1 MAQHVNI
8 TTQKTGTVLDP
19 CCSMFSVILCDRS
32 EIISSPSCI
41 VFCSKIYY
49 LFLVSNRVRSHA
61 HITCR
66 KECVDSE
73 LPANSIILILILSL
87 IMAILL
93 HMECLAFLLL
103 GFLMEV
109 GWRWCLCLLQHMEL
123 CHHLLLLL
131 QTMEPCRVLKFL
143 TLRPICPSWSLLL
156 RAGLLTW

>member
-19 CCSMFSVILCDRS
+19 CCSMFSAILCDRS
-32 EIISSPSCI
+32 EIITPPVALFWSKTLSVVSCL
-41 VFCSKIYY
+41 S
-49 LFLVSNRVRSHA
+49 RVRSHA

-87 IMAILL
+87 IMAATLL
-93 HMECLAFLLL
+93 HMECLVSLLL

-109 GWRWCLCLLQHMEL
+109 A
-123 CHHLLLLL
+123 
-131 QTMEPCRVLKFL
+131 CR
-143 TLRPICPSWSLLL
+143 
-156 RAGLLTW
+156 